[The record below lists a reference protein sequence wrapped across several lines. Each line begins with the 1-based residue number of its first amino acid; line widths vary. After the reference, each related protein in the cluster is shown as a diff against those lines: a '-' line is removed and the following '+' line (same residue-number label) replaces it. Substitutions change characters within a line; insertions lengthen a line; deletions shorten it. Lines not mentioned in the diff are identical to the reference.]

1 MHAHQRIISV
11 IGLGYVG
18 LTTAVAFSHESK
30 VIAFD
35 NSKKRIS
42 ELKNG
47 NDRNDEI
54 SDIQLTSKNICFTS
68 QPSDLQEA
76 DFYIVTVPTP
86 LDSNKQPDLSILL
99 SVSIILGQYLKPG
112 DIVVYE
118 STVFPGA
125 TEQECIPLLETTS
138 QLICGKDFN
147 VGYSP
152 ERINPADKQH
162 TFQNVVKIIS
172 ATSELTLDIM
182 SRVYGSVIT
191 AGVHPV
197 SSIRIAEAC
206 KVIEN
211 TQRDVNIALINDL
224 SRMLHAMGMEAHE
237 VVAAMKT
244 KWNYLPFEPGLVGG
258 HCIGVNSYYLMHKAE
273 EIGYHSEIIS
283 ASRRMNESMAKF
295 IVNETIRNLVHID
308 VLIKKC
314 RVAILGLT
322 YKENCSDIRDTRVI
336 DIIKELQSYE
346 VDVLVHDPIADKKTT
361 QNEYG
366 IELVDW
372 NCLTNLDAIL
382 ITVAHKKY
390 LRLSKQEILDILNA
404 RGLIMDIKN
413 IINLVAFSDTDIT
426 VWRL

>member
-1 MHAHQRIISV
+1 M
-11 IGLGYVG
+11 
-18 LTTAVAFSHESK
+18 
-30 VIAFD
+30 
-35 NSKKRIS
+35 
-42 ELKNG
+42 
-47 NDRNDEI
+47 
-54 SDIQLTSKNICFTS
+54 
-68 QPSDLQEA
+68 QEA